1 MTEQN
6 AHSGVQHG
14 GARRRYLTL
23 MFSDLCGSSQLA
35 AAMEAEDYA
44 ELLAHLRSAYE
55 TIIAK
60 HGGTIVQHLGDGVM
74 AAFGY
79 PEARED
85 DGRRAAEA
93 ATDLHEWTK
102 SQASALAIPHVRRI
116 RLHTGIHS
124 GLVLAEGGDA
134 LSGSVKLV
142 GNPVNIAARLA
153 AAAQSDDI
161 LVSRETLGAD
171 KHFFRID
178 AERLMALNGIPEPVA
193 VYRIFGRSGVK
204 TRFEARTERGL
215 TPFVGR
221 QTELGVLYAE
231 LDKALRGEAR
241 CTVIAGGPGVG
252 KTRLVEQFLGRAAR
266 RDWRILRAY
275 CESYL
280 SAEPLQPFRQVLRSI
295 FDLTYD
301 MSAQEARDA
310 IDNRLAELDPALA
323 HHRGALLR
331 ILSYNLA
338 ESERQ
343 LLPDQAALSVIE
355 VLKCYAAQQPAV
367 LFIDD
372 WQWADD
378 ATRHV
383 FAGVRAIIDRPI
395 FALLAARD
403 GSPEELGFVHAQVI
417 TLDPL
422 TSEDTD
428 ETIGRLLPGR
438 TAFVQERIK
447 TYSGGNPLFLEEL
460 CHLAATRDELD
471 YSGAALRGEAWLEK
485 LIEARVERLPAPQAE
500 LVRVAAVIGN
510 VIPFQLLEAITG
522 YPSSHPLLRALAEQD
537 MLYLGEQAET
547 FRFKHGIAKDVIYN
561 AVGLRERRALHA
573 KIAKA
578 LQERAASAEAELY
591 EPLAYHYGAAGAV
604 EEAARY
610 AELAGDKAMA
620 ASALDRAQV
629 QYRAA
634 LSAVDQL
641 DPCEENTR
649 RWMSISQRMA
659 FACVFDPSRE
669 QLAVLLTAAERARA
683 LGDPLEIAKAEYWV
697 GYIFYA
703 LGEYAKAVAH
713 METAEGYAAQSNDPP
728 LLTQIRATLG
738 QAYAA
743 ACEYEKAL
751 EFLSS
756 AIDVKRRFRKD
767 TRPAV
772 SLAYTLACKAAVL
785 GDRGQFKDA
794 HDILEEALSAVRG
807 ANHEVEGSVLAWRSA
822 VFLWQ
827 GRWEDALISA
837 QDAKQVG
844 ERVKSFYIFSM
855 SVCIAA
861 FAGWKKDRDP
871 ERLKSLKD
879 SATWLE
885 NRKRGLFTSLNFGW
899 LAESSA
905 DVESWPEVRRY
916 WARAVARS
924 RALDRLGEAMAHRAM
939 ARAAAAGRIR
949 KPPDIYLRYARRN
962 ADQRQSPREAA
973 LNKLC
978 DAEIRL
984 HGQDSTAGALL
995 DDAEAAFHEMGMSWH
1010 AAECERLR
1018 LPNPEF

>member
-1 MTEQN
+1 MKEQN
-6 AHSGVQHG
+6 APIANQHG
-14 GARRRYLTL
+14 GARRRYLTM
-23 MFSDLCGSSQLA
+23 MFSDLCGSTQLA
-35 AAMEAEDYA
+35 ATMEAEDYA

-55 TIIAK
+55 TIIPK
-60 HGGTIVQHLGDGVM
+60 HGGTIAQHLGDGVM
-74 AAFGY
+74 AAFGH
-79 PEARED
+79 PESRED
-85 DGRRAAEA
+85 DGRRATEA

-102 SQASALAIPHVRRI
+102 NQAAALAIPHISRI
-116 RLHTGIHS
+116 WLHTGIHS

-142 GNPVNIAARLA
+142 GNPVNIAARIA
-153 AAAQSDDI
+153 AAAQSDEI

-178 AERLMALNGIPEPVA
+178 AERLLELNGIPERVA
-193 VYRIFGRSGVK
+193 VYRILGRSSVK

-221 QTELGVLYAE
+221 LAELDVLHAE
-231 LDKALRGEAR
+231 LDKTLCGGTR

-252 KTRLVEQFLGRAAR
+252 KTRLVEQFLSRAASQ
-266 RDWRILRAY
+266 DWRILRAY

-280 SAEPLQPFRQVLRSI
+280 SAEPLQPFRQILRSI

-301 MSAQEARDA
+301 MSAQDACDA
-310 IDNRLAELDPALA
+310 IDRRLAELNPTLA
-323 HHRGALLR
+323 HHRGALLS

-343 LLPDQAALSVIE
+343 LSPDQAALAVIE
-355 VLKCYAAQQPAV
+355 VLKSYAERKPAI

-383 FAGVRAIIDRPI
+383 FAEVRAIGDRPI
-395 FALLAARD
+395 LALLAARD
-403 GSPEELGFVHAQVI
+403 GSPEELCFVQAQLI

-422 TSEDTD
+422 TSEDTHK
-428 ETIGRLLPGR
+428 TIGRLLPGR
-438 TAFVQERIK
+438 TAFIQERIK

-460 CHLAATRDELD
+460 CHLAAARDEPD
-471 YSGAALRGEAWLEK
+471 YSGFALRGEAWLEK

-500 LVRVAAVIGN
+500 LVRIAAVIGN

-522 YPSSHPLLRALAEQD
+522 YASSHPLLHALAEQD
-537 MLYLGEQAET
+537 MLYLGEQAKT

-578 LQERAASAEAELY
+578 LQDRAASAEEELY

-634 LSAVDQL
+634 LAAVDL
-641 DPCEENTR
+641 LEPCQENTR
-649 RWMSISQRMA
+649 HWMSIAQRMA

-669 QLAVLLTAAERARA
+669 QLMVLLTAAERARS
-683 LGDPLEIAKAEYWV
+683 LGDPLDIAKAEYWV

-713 METAEGYAAQSNDPP
+713 MEIAEDYAARSNDAP
-728 LLTQIRATLG
+728 LLTQVRATLG

-743 ACEYEKAL
+743 ACDYEKAL
-751 EFLSS
+751 ELLSS

-767 TRPAV
+767 TRPAIG
-772 SLAYTLACKAAVL
+772 LAYTLACKAAVL
-785 GDRGQFKDA
+785 GDRGQFKEA

-827 GRWEDALISA
+827 GRWDDALISA

-861 FAGWKKDRDP
+861 FAGWKKDGDP
-871 ERLKSLKD
+871 ECLKSLKD

-885 NRKRGLFTSLNFGW
+885 NKKRGLFTSLNFGW
-899 LAESSA
+899 LAECSA
-905 DVESWPEVRRY
+905 DIGSWPEARRY

-924 RALDRLGEAMAHRAM
+924 RVSDRLGEAMAHRAM
-939 ARAAAAGRIR
+939 ARAAAADRSR
-949 KPPDIYLRYARRN
+949 MPLDAYLRYARRN
-962 ADQRQSPREAA
+962 ADQRQSPREIA

-978 DAEIRL
+978 EAEIRL
-984 HGQDSTAGALL
+984 RGEATAVAALL
-995 DDAEAAFHEMGMSWH
+995 DDAEAAFLDMGMSWH
-1010 AAECERLR
+1010 AAECQRLR
-1018 LPNPEF
+1018 VSNPKL